1 MKPSKKLHL
10 TNSNQRDRKFALS
23 EIAIA
28 LPNLKAMTEQ
38 EQEVRQ
44 IISQIES
51 RLSEH
56 SDLEIYYLHGCYF
69 VLVEDPTQ
77 TYKRRTVFESYVE
90 ERILNFLETRPRPTA
105 LVN

>member
-1 MKPSKKLHL
+1 MTEPKKQPKHHTNTSIEENNLRLINESKK
-10 TNSNQRDRKFALS
+10 
-23 EIAIA
+23 I
-28 LPNLKAMTEQ
+28 
-38 EQEVRQ
+38 QEVRQ

-77 TYKRRTVFESYVE
+77 TYKRRTIFESYVE